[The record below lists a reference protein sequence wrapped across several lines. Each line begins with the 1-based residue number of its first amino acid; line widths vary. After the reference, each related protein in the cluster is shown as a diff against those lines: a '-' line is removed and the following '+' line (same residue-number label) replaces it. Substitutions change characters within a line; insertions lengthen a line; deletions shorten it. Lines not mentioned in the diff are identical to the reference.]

1 MYKLLHPTQ
10 PNSGMFA
17 FIWQFITSIIL
28 VVILGFGLFYL
39 LKLDILLIYV

>member
-1 MYKLLHPTQ
+1 
-10 PNSGMFA
+10 MFA

-39 LKLDILLIYV
+39 LKLFIGF